1 MASYKD
7 AATVANDATFQN
19 RCMYAAKVTALAVM
33 VESGGVLN
41 HQARVDYGRK
51 ILDGAVPASQLSW
64 AAVTNPALN
73 AAINVGAA
81 ADFGVTD
88 AQIQAAVNAVL
99 PSLAGIANTP

>member
-19 RCMYAAKVTALAVM
+19 RCMYAAKATALAVM
-33 VESGGVLN
+33 VESGTTLN
-41 HQARVDYGRK
+41 HQARVDYSRK

-73 AAINVGAA
+73 AAINVTAT
-81 ADFGVTD
+81 DYGVTD
-88 AQIQAAVNAVL
+88 PQVQTAVNSVL